1 MRHNYVTPLPPFFT
15 PPLLHPPPATCSV
28 TSFYLKRESKVIQH
42 HWPQKA
48 LFLGW
53 WPDLVIIWK
62 TVSKESPLFML
73 PCGVGWRH
81 FNHWRSANFV
91 PVESRSLFFSWVLS
105 PEQGSEDIKLDN
117 GRCRWTIWEF
127 STTVA
132 LKKKWRKRCVKNVY
146 KERKLSLQTI
156 LWKIPKKPILEKY
169 VTQKRTITHCYC
181 KMARLIVPQT
191 IKFVNICVSKVT
203 IIVHNNVKFP
213 WIPCAWC

>member
-1 MRHNYVTPLPPFFT
+1 MLHRSLPSS
-15 PPLLHPPPATCSV
+15 LPPATCSV

-91 PVESRSLFFSWVLS
+91 PVESRSLFFSWALS

-132 LKKKWRKRCVKNVY
+132 LKKSEEKDVLKMYTRRGNFPFRKSF
-146 KERKLSLQTI
+146 E
-156 LWKIPKKPILEKY
+156 
-169 VTQKRTITHCYC
+169 
-181 KMARLIVPQT
+181 
-191 IKFVNICVSKVT
+191 
-203 IIVHNNVKFP
+203 KFP
-213 WIPCAWC
+213 RNQF